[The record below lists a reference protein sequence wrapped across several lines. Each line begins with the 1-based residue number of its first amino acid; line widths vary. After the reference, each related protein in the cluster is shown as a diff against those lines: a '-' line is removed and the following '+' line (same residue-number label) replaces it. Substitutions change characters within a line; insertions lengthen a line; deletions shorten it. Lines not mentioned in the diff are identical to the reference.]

1 MSMGG
6 PAWLPDLVA
15 VITLAITVY
24 CLTRLIAGRA
34 LRRPTDVD
42 VDAAHALMG
51 VGMAAMLVPGLSPVP
66 AVTWAWVFAVVGVWL
81 AWRIARVY
89 RQGTNVR
96 IAQAHYV
103 PHLVMSVAMIYM
115 GAIAPGPATSG
126 GGGGMA
132 MGGSG
137 AAARG
142 FPPLTL
148 ILALFMFG
156 YVVWLLD
163 QLQAIPSV
171 RAWRATPQLALAPA
185 AASASAGGGRTALAV
200 PASSAAPVVRAAEAA
215 HAEAISDGPA
225 AGDRG
230 AAAGHDDVVAG
241 RAVPLSPR
249 LEVGCHIAMAV
260 AMGYMLILM
269 V

>member
-6 PAWLPDLVA
+6 PAWLADFVA
-15 VITLAITVY
+15 VVTLAITAY
-24 CLTRLIAGRA
+24 CLSRLVAVRVLG
-34 LRRPTDVD
+34 RPTDVD

-51 VGMAAMLVPGLSPVP
+51 VGMAAMLVPSLSLVP
-66 AVTWAWVFAVVGVWL
+66 AVTWSWVFAVVAVWL

-89 RQGTNVR
+89 REGTNVR
-96 IAQAHYV
+96 IAQTHYT

-115 GAIAPGPATSG
+115 GAVATGPASGGSAGG

-137 AAARG
+137 ASVG

-163 QLQAIPSV
+163 QLPAVQSV
-171 RAWRATPQLALAPA
+171 RAWRAAPQLALAPA
-185 AASASAGGGRTALAV
+185 GG
-200 PASSAAPVVRAAEAA
+200 SAAPVVRAAVAA
-215 HAEAISDGPA
+215 HAGAHSDRPV
-225 AGDRG
+225 AGDG
-230 AAAGHDDVVAG
+230 ATATGADDVVAD

-260 AMGYMLILM
+260 AMSYMLVLM
-269 V
+269 L